1 MPDPLVGDFRVG
13 DHTVRVRE
21 GRLLGPAGETR
32 VEPRVMDVLVYLAG
46 RAGEVVLRGELL
58 DALWPGQ
65 VGADES
71 LTRCIS
77 QLRQA
82 LGDERGSPRFLETVP
97 KRGYRLVAEVTRLN
111 DSDGHEAPPADAP
124 AAPPRSIAVLPFANL
139 SDDPRNEYFGDGL
152 AEELLGALSKI
163 DGLRVAAR
171 TSAFAFKDRREDA
184 REIAE
189 RLNVAVLLEGSVRR
203 AGKRVRVA
211 VQMVNAA
218 DGYQLWSERYDRELE
233 DIFAIQEEIAQ
244 NIVRALEVT
253 LSPREQRA
261 IQFAGVRDVRAYE
274 YYLRGRTYFHRFDA
288 RNLEFASQTFQHA
301 LDIDPE
307 FARAWAGL
315 ADCEAFA
322 YMYYESSKARAER
335 ALDAS
340 RRAVE
345 LAPDLAEAHASRGLA
360 HMLNADYDE
369 AEAEFERAEH
379 LDPRLFEA
387 WYFHGRACFQ
397 RGEIE
402 RAAQLFEQA
411 AAVRPEDYQGLLLA
425 SSIYSGL
432 GLHDKAGDTARRGIA
447 AAEKQLELNPLD
459 ARALYLCAGA
469 RLELGDRDAAV
480 ACAER
485 ARALDPDDSVV
496 LHNIACLYA
505 RIGEPEKA
513 MDCLEHGVSRV
524 GGLAAGG
531 AAWYRHDPDLKS
543 LHGHP
548 RFEALLDRTLAAQAK
563 QKGK

>member
-1 MPDPLVGDFRVG
+1 MTEYVLEDFRLG
-13 DHTVRVRE
+13 EHTVRVRE
-21 GRLLGPAGETR
+21 GRLLGPGGEVR
-32 VEPRVMDVLVYLAG
+32 LEPRVMDVLACLAA
-46 RAGEVVLRGELL
+46 RAGEVVTRSELV
-58 DALWPGQ
+58 DAVWPRA

-77 QLRQA
+77 SLRQA
-82 LGDERGSPRFLETVP
+82 LGDDRSKPRYLETVP
-97 KRGYRLVAEVTRLN
+97 KRGYRLVAEVAPLSGIEAH
-111 DSDGHEAPPADAP
+111 DAPPADEPAP
-124 AAPPRSIAVLPFANL
+124 QAPPRSIAVLPFANL

-171 TSAFAFKDRREDA
+171 TSAFAFKDRNEDA
-184 REIAE
+184 REIAD

-203 AGKRVRVA
+203 AGERVRVA
-211 VQMVNAA
+211 VQLVNAA

-233 DIFAIQEEIAQ
+233 DIFAIQEEIAH

-261 IQFAGVRDVRAYE
+261 MQFTGVRDVHAYE
-274 YYLRGRTYFHRFDA
+274 YYLRGRTYFHRFGA

-315 ADCEAFA
+315 ADCESFA
-322 YMYYESSKARAER
+322 YMYYESSKARSER

-345 LAPDLAEAHASRGLA
+345 LAPELAEAHASRGLA
-360 HMLNADYDE
+360 HMLNAEYDE
-369 AEAEFERAEH
+369 AEAEFERAEE

-411 AAVRPEDYQGLLLA
+411 AAVRPEDYQALLLA
-425 SSIYSGL
+425 SSIYTGL
-432 GLHDKAGDTARRGIA
+432 DRHDKAADTARRGLKA
-447 AAEKQLELNPLD
+447 ADLQLELNPD
-459 ARALYLCAGA
+459 DVRALYLSAGA
-469 RLELGDRDAAV
+469 WLELGDRNAAV
-480 ACAER
+480 ARAER

-496 LHNIACLYA
+496 LHNVACLYA
-505 RIGEPEKA
+505 RAGEPDKA
-513 MDCLEHGVSRV
+513 LDCLEQGVSRV

-548 RFEALLDRTLAAQAK
+548 RFEALLDRAASNETPR
-563 QKGK
+563 